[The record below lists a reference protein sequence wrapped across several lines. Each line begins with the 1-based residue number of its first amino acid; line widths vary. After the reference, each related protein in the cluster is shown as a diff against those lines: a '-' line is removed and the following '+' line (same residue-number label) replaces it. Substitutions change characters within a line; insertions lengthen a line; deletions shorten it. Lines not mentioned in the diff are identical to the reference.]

1 MKTKDIE
8 IKVETQTFRFIPRI
22 PVQLEDA
29 VSIAGGSSNGEFAV
43 VGHENPRAT
52 IIIDSLGSVII
63 HGISNKDVAKLI
75 TEEFLLSI
83 GLPESGLK
91 IEMGELVVSFSLG
104 RAVLMQLASER
115 FSDIQYDERLD
126 AIRIKA
132 ERYKCDIIV
141 FNNGRGIV
149 LNQTSQ
155 SVIEMAIEH
164 WTNQLV
170 NVGAL
175 A

>member
-1 MKTKDIE
+1 M
-8 IKVETQTFRFIPRI
+8 
-22 PVQLEDA
+22 
-29 VSIAGGSSNGEFAV
+29 

-104 RAVLMQLASER
+104 RAVLMQL
-115 FSDIQYDERLD
+115 
-126 AIRIKA
+126 
-132 ERYKCDIIV
+132 V
-141 FNNGRGIV
+141 
-149 LNQTSQ
+149 
-155 SVIEMAIEH
+155 
-164 WTNQLV
+164 
-170 NVGAL
+170 
-175 A
+175 

>member
-1 MKTKDIE
+1 M
-8 IKVETQTFRFIPRI
+8 
-22 PVQLEDA
+22 
-29 VSIAGGSSNGEFAV
+29 
-43 VGHENPRAT
+43 
-52 IIIDSLGSVII
+52 
-63 HGISNKDVAKLI
+63 
-75 TEEFLLSI
+75 
-83 GLPESGLK
+83 PESGLK

-132 ERYKCDIIV
+132 ERYKWDIII

-175 A
+175 AWENE

>member
-1 MKTKDIE
+1 MKNEDFE
-8 IKVETQTFRFIPRI
+8 IKVETQTFKFIPRI
-22 PVQLEDA
+22 PVSLEDA
-29 VSIAGGSSNGEFAV
+29 VRIAGGSSNGEFAV
-43 VGHENPRAT
+43 VGHEKPRAT
-52 IIIDSLGSVII
+52 IIIDSLGSIVI

-75 TEEFLLSI
+75 TEDFLLSV

-91 IEMGELVVSFSLG
+91 IMKGELVVSFSIG

-126 AIRIKA
+126 AIRIEAK
-132 ERYKCDIIV
+132 RYRCSIII

-155 SVIEMAIEH
+155 SVIEMAIEY
-164 WTNQLV
+164 WINQLLD
-170 NVGAL
+170 VGAL

>member
-1 MKTKDIE
+1 MKMKDID

-22 PVQLEDA
+22 PVPLEEA
-29 VSIAGGSSNGEFAV
+29 VNIAGGSSNGEYAV

-52 IIIDSLGSVII
+52 IIIDSLGCIII

-75 TEEFLLSI
+75 TEEFLLSV
-83 GLPESGLK
+83 GLPDSGLK
-91 IEMGELVVSFSLG
+91 IEMGEIVASFSLG

-126 AIRIKA
+126 AIRIEA
-132 ERYKCDIIV
+132 ERYKCDIII

-164 WTNQLV
+164 WANQLL
-170 NVGAL
+170 NIGAL